1 MHFNLLK
8 VPSMIIMGMVRTIV
22 IAIVLED
29 VMEDHIVI
37 LEFAVVIVDIT
48 PNLGHAGTIQLILK
62 KGKFESRLIKRIL
75 GNIYTPNILRQI

>member
-37 LEFAVVIVDIT
+37 LEFAVVIVDTI
-48 PNLGHAGTIQLILK
+48 PNLGHAGTI
-62 KGKFESRLIKRIL
+62 
-75 GNIYTPNILRQI
+75 